1 MRLKTLLQ
9 ELVRST
15 ASLDPCCIL
24 TQTRVDGGTN
34 TPCPGIPSGRNSDTP
49 ASRDGAWISMSWPS
63 SCLGLRALTLKSISV
78 IGG

>member
-15 ASLDPCCIL
+15 ASLDPWCIL

-49 ASRDGAWISMSWPS
+49 VSRDGA
-63 SCLGLRALTLKSISV
+63 LDLDELAFVLFGAYAR
-78 IGG
+78 